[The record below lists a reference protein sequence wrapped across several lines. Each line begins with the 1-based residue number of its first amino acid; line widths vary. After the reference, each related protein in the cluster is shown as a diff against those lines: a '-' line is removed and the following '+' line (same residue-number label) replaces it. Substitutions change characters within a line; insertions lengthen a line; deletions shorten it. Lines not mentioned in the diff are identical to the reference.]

1 MELNHRLLLWFR
13 QKRTFI
19 DPQAFT
25 TIGTTTT
32 TTIKRE
38 RVTFRQL
45 QRQGKLLSCEL
56 RHDCPS
62 TKWFARF
69 MRRHRLSLQKPKRNH
84 KLPLSE
90 VYSLV
95 NQFYDYIR
103 RNITWVPSRG
113 PMGACLPRDVCNM
126 DESPLA
132 LFGDQSKVSIND
144 INTPN
149 DIDGCI
155 SNKRFATVIL
165 TVFGDDNTRVALVL
179 LFKGKGHVSAVEKA
193 QYTKGVEVFFTP
205 KVVNNRVTMNK

>member
-1 MELNHRLLLWFR
+1 MELDHHLLLWFR
-13 QKRTFI
+13 QKYTFI
-19 DPQAFT
+19 DLQVST
-25 TIGTTTT
+25 TTGTTTT

-56 RHDCPS
+56 KHDCPS

-69 MRRHRLSLQKPKRNH
+69 MRRHRLSLQKPKKNH

-90 VYSLV
+90 AYGLV
-95 NQFYDYIR
+95 NQFYDYTR
-103 RNITWVPSRG
+103 RSSTWALSRG
-113 PMGACLPRDVCNM
+113 PMGAYLPRDICNM
-126 DESPLA
+126 DKSPLA

-144 INTPN
+144 INTSN

-165 TVFGDDNTRVALVL
+165 TVFGDDNTRVAPVL
-179 LFKGKGHVSAVEKA
+179 LFKGKGQVSAVEKA
-193 QYTKGVEVFFTP
+193 ENAKGVDVFLHRTLSTI
-205 KVVNNRVTMNK
+205 VLQ